1 MKKLNSLAPFSAGV
15 FAIIAVVLPLLAELN
30 ANWVNGVVTGMA
42 LTMLALLTTAL
53 FEGDL

>member
-1 MKKLNSLAPFSAGV
+1 MQRLSKIGLFSLGV